1 MAQLNFA
8 KDGESMQAA
17 VKTEIILD
25 SGERRDFGTGA
36 VRDAAEGKGRC
47 DLLPLDVVSDLL
59 SEDDVL
65 SEINEYVRNGGTQY
79 LLSAIYN
86 FRHHKE
92 DLYTAMLDVSKHFEA
107 GCKKYGDRN
116 WEKGI
121 PCHCYIDSAVRHYI
135 KYLRGD
141 DDEAHDR
148 AFIWNLMCC
157 VWTHAHLPEM
167 IDLPFKGNKSAT
179 HAPVQTAGP
188 SYTCG
193 DCRYIQNINASKKT
207 ACGCEKY
214 YRCNNMRSHNGIVTP
229 ETPACSVCEPCGKVQ

>member
-1 MAQLNFA
+1 MS
-8 KDGESMQAA
+8 E
-17 VKTEIILD
+17 TILD
-25 SGERRDFGTGA
+25 SGTRRDFGTGA

-47 DLLPLDVVSDLL
+47 DLMPLEVLHDLIDP
-59 SEDDVL
+59 SDVL
-65 SEINEYVRNGGTQY
+65 NYINNYVRKGETDWLY
-79 LLSAIYN
+79 EAITA
-86 FRHHKE
+86 FIRHEKAA
-92 DLYTAMLDVSKHFEA
+92 DKFTVMLDVSKHFEA
-107 GCKKYGDRN
+107 GCQKYGDRN

-157 VWTHAHLPEM
+157 VWTHEHLPEM
-167 IDLPFKGNKSAT
+167 IDLPFKGNESAA
-179 HAPVQTAGP
+179 HADTGGP

-193 DCRYIQNINASKKT
+193 DCRYIQTIIASEET

-214 YRCNNMRSHNGIVTP
+214 YLCISKRSHNGIVTP
-229 ETPACSVCEPCGKVQ
+229 ETPACSVCEPCGKIQ